1 MLSPKFAIACL
12 AFPKLSTVSYRYQ
25 SPADKGSTSIVGSF
39 AALWLRKEVLFC
51 GVGVLDKYTR
61 HSICSLIS
69 IQISRPL
76 ALEMPRPTHTWR
88 DSGFYRPIAGSN
100 SHILSNSSTR
110 TYADVVCR
118 RHKGVDFRQLQSH
131 ALQRLRSIC
140 AAGSPILAQLS
151 RLRMCW

>member
-61 HSICSLIS
+61 HSIFSLKS
-69 IQISRPL
+69 IQIRRPL
-76 ALEMPRPTHTWR
+76 ALQMPRATHTWR
-88 DSGFYRPIAGSN
+88 DAGFYRTIPGSN
-100 SHILSNSSTR
+100 HNMLSNSSTR
-110 TYADVVCR
+110 AYAYVVCR
-118 RHKGVDFRQLQSH
+118 
-131 ALQRLRSIC
+131 
-140 AAGSPILAQLS
+140 
-151 RLRMCW
+151 